1 MQVGI
6 PVFGRSLGSL
16 EPLMSDYAA
25 GYGPVGGEGPDA
37 VQFLGGYSCDD
48 KAGLKRERDLRRK
61 IFTVAGV
68 EARQEDGRTTG
79 AEGRC
84 SGGLLTWRHHS
95 RDGDLAQWRP
105 MTARSRMTRARLGGW
120 VDTAIRGRRGSEN
133 T

>member
-6 PVFGRSLGSL
+6 PVFGRSFGSL

-25 GYGPVGGEGPDA
+25 GYGSVGGEGPDA

-68 EARQEDGRTTG
+68 EARQEDGQDDRRRR
-79 AEGRC
+79 E
-84 SGGLLTWRHHS
+84 
-95 RDGDLAQWRP
+95 
-105 MTARSRMTRARLGGW
+105 MLGGI
-120 VDTAIRGRRGSEN
+120 VDVAASLTRWGLGSVE
-133 T
+133 TDDGTISDDEGKAGWMGGYGDQGPKGE